1 MLAVGWKHRERLAV
15 RRWLGTVTPGSS
27 PLHPRPPA
35 HPAPLTAAALPRL
48 PAESATRGPA
58 EAPRIA
64 GAASGRAPRWEG
76 AKRRGGV
83 GGRLLAVGLR
93 GRNVSGAWVPALC
106 GPGAWL
112 ALSPAW
118 GPLCWASSAA
128 GCGMD
133 GERLSCGASPCSQ
146 RSVSGVYIGPVEKG
160 LGICLS
166 HHS

>member
-1 MLAVGWKHRERLAV
+1 MG
-15 RRWLGTVTPGSS
+15 GGQ
-27 PLHPRPPA
+27 
-35 HPAPLTAAALPRL
+35 
-48 PAESATRGPA
+48 
-58 EAPRIA
+58 
-64 GAASGRAPRWEG
+64 
-76 AKRRGGV
+76 RRGGV

-146 RSVSGVYIGPVEKG
+146 RSVSGVYTGPVEKG
-160 LGICLS
+160 IGMEKGICLS